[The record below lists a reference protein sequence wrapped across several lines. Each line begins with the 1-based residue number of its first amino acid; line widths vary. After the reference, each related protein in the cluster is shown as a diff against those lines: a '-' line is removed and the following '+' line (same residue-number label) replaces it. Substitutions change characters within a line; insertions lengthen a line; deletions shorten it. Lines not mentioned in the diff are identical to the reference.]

1 MSKKSASITAGLVEA
16 IESTW
21 RAIQGNHHDV
31 PEVIVTIGAGSKA
44 MGLVLGHFAANRWVA
59 GQDDQART
67 IHELFV
73 SGEGLQRGAAD
84 VLGTLLHEA
93 AHAAAEARGIKDTSR
108 QGRYHNAKFKAIG
121 EEFGLSLSCDKTIG
135 WSTTS
140 VPAET
145 AARYADQ
152 VHTLEG
158 AMIAY
163 RRAEG
168 LAGIFGGLIGGTGGA
183 EGGEGEGDDDKPTK
197 PKNGYSAECGCG
209 RKIRVSASTYE
220 AGLITCGLCGQP
232 FTAPNAEAEGDDDQ
246 EVHEL
251 AA

>member
-1 MSKKSASITAGLVEA
+1 MNKGSITAGLVEA
-16 IESTW
+16 IENTW
-21 RAIQGNHHDV
+21 KAIQAQQPDV

-44 MGLVLGHFAANRWVA
+44 MGLVLGHFAANRWVTGEDEA
-59 GQDDQART
+59 QRS

-93 AHAAAEARGIKDTSR
+93 AHAAAEARGVKDTSR

-121 EEFGLSLSCDKTIG
+121 EQFGLSLTHDKTLG

-145 AARYADQ
+145 AESYADQ
-152 VHTLEG
+152 VHELEG

-168 LAGIFGGLIGGTGGA
+168 LAGLIGILGGTGG
-183 EGGEGEGDDDKPTK
+183 EDGGEGDGEDKPKK
-197 PKNGYSAECGCG
+197 PKNGYSAECQCG
-209 RKIRVSASTYE
+209 RKIRVSVSTYE
-220 AGLITCGLCGQP
+220 AGPILCGLCHSP
-232 FTAPNAEAEGDDDQ
+232 FTSPDAEDD
-246 EVHEL
+246 EEN
-251 AA
+251 

>member
-1 MSKKSASITAGLVEA
+1 MSKSASITAGLVAA

-21 RAIQGNHHDV
+21 KAIQAHHSDV
-31 PEVIVTIGAGSKA
+31 PDVVVTIGAGSKA
-44 MGLVLGHFAANRWVA
+44 MGLVLGHFAANRWIT
-59 GQDDQART
+59 GQNEDAHT

-73 SGEGLQRGAAD
+73 SGEGLQRSAAD

-93 AHAAAEARGIKDTSR
+93 AHAAAETRGIKDTSR

-121 EEFGLSLSCDKTIG
+121 EEFGLTLSCDKTIG

-145 AARYADQ
+145 AEQYADQ

-168 LAGIFGGLIGGTGGA
+168 LAGIFGGLLGGDNGS
-183 EGGEGEGDDDKPTK
+183 EGGEGDDDKPTK

-220 AGLITCGLCGQP
+220 AGPITCGLCGEP
-232 FTAPNAEAEGDDDQ
+232 FTAPDAEPSDTNDDDP
-246 EVHEL
+246 EAHEL